1 MASYFSTKTSL
12 GQVDVL
18 LTLGLRILKVPDIY
32 RHKKSRGKLGRV
44 GLWLYF
50 LVKLKPIFS
59 QLTQSVKVETY
70 LFSPP
75 ICF

>member
-12 GQVDVL
+12 GQVDAL
-18 LTLGLRILKVPDIY
+18 RNLGLRILKVPDIY

-50 LVKLKPIFS
+50 LVKL
-59 QLTQSVKVETY
+59 
-70 LFSPP
+70 
-75 ICF
+75 

>member
-32 RHKKSRGKLGRV
+32 RHKKFDAGLG
-44 GLWLYF
+44 WDFTYF
-50 LVKLKPIFS
+50 PVKNMERF
-59 QLTQSVKVETY
+59 LTVRIYCQGANPFKK
-70 LFSPP
+70 
-75 ICF
+75 

>member
-12 GQVDVL
+12 GQVDAL
-18 LTLGLRILKVPDIY
+18 RTLGLRILKVPDIY

-50 LVKLKPIFS
+50 LVKLTSILS
-59 QLTQSVKVETY
+59 QFFQSVKVQTY
-70 LFSPP
+70 FS
-75 ICF
+75 